1 MEIGEWEVLLVS
13 SVSLLTSSLLIEVDD
28 LFFELIMIKITNIT
42 TRKIMNAMQN
52 KTFVFFM
59 LGN

>member
-1 MEIGEWEVLLVS
+1 MEIGEWEVLLVF
-13 SVSLLTSSLLIEVDD
+13 SVMLTSSLSIEVDD
-28 LFFELIMIKITNIT
+28 LFFKLIMIKITNVT